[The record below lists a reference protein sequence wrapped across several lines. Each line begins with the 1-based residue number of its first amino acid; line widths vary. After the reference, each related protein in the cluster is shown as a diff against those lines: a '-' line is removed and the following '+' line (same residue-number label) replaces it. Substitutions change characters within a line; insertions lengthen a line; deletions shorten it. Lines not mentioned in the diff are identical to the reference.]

1 MFFLKNAAYLRLSG
15 ESFEVPSFLCED
27 ILEMVRPS
35 EISSSLHCEREPF
48 AIDLC

>member
-15 ESFEVPSFLCED
+15 ESSEVPSFLCED
-27 ILEMVRPS
+27 IVDMIRPS
-35 EISSSLHCEREPF
+35 EILSNLHCEREPF